1 MILPASYANGFAPRD
16 GQALYPGLWR
26 GCVGAWAPC
35 LGPTGLT
42 LRDSSKFKNHG
53 TLTNMASGSAWSV
66 VGGRYAL
73 TFDGVNDYVES
84 AQKLS
89 SVPEVTLEAWIKTST
104 VSREIV
110 AIYNGAGV
118 SILELYLPLSGN
130 PQFYI
135 YKANGS
141 AQSCFREASVA
152 VNDGKWH
159 HVVGVFSGLSSRLDV
174 YIDGVNANGTLTGTL
189 PSTTN
194 TSTEPL
200 RIGAYNSGGFFSGSI
215 GSVRIYVVAVSDSAI
230 RMLSSRDGIAYEMAP
245 RRRSRAAVI
254 TSGFSALRPSI
265 LRGSR

>member
-16 GQALYPGLWR
+16 GSPLYPELWR
-26 GCVGAWAPC
+26 GCVFAAAPC

-42 LRDSSKFKNHG
+42 LRDWSGYGNHG
-53 TLTNMASGSAWSV
+53 TLTNMTSGSAWSV
-66 VGGRYAL
+66 VGGKFAL

-89 SVPEVTLEAWIKTST
+89 SVPEVTAAAWIKTSA
-104 VSREIV
+104 VSREIL
-110 AIYNGAGV
+110 AIYNSAGV

-141 AQSCFREASVA
+141 AQVCYREASVA

-174 YIDGVNANGTLTGTL
+174 YIDGLKANGTLTGTI

-194 TSTEPL
+194 TSTEPM

-215 GSVRIYVVAVSDSAI
+215 GSVGTYVVAVSDSVI
-230 RMLSSRDGIAYEMAP
+230 RLLSSRDGIAYELAP
-245 RRRSRAAVI
+245 RRRSSSAVAAFNRRRRLLLGA
-254 TSGFSALRPSI
+254 SS
-265 LRGSR
+265 